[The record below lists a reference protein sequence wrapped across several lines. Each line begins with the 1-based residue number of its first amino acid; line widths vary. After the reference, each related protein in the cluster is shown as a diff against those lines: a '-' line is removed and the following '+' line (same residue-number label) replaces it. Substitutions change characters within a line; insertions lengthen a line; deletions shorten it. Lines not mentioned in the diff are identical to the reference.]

1 MPEDH
6 PTMNDPLPPLDSL
19 ERVTLTESSDDRLAE
34 PSPESPEYTATY
46 SPDDNKLRLYALH
59 RLPKELYD
67 RVKKAGFA
75 WAPKQDL
82 FVAPAW
88 TPEREDLLLELAG
101 DIDDEDTS
109 LTERQEERA
118 ERFEGYKDR
127 RATEAERAEEH
138 ASTLANGIPLG
149 QPILVGH
156 HSERRA
162 RRDAERIRDGF
173 AKAARLWRTSEY
185 WARRAKGALEH
196 AKYKELPAVRYRRIK
211 GLETD
216 KRRQEKELQTSR
228 AFEAMWHGVTS
239 RDAAMKV
246 ANYDGSD
253 TWYDLDRQLVTWE
266 EAKAKAVARHEGRQ
280 ARAERW
286 IEHLQNRLAYERAM
300 LGEQGG
306 LITDKHEL
314 KVGGQVL
321 VGGTWA
327 TIVRVNVGI
336 GGKVESVSTN
346 ARNYLRVA
354 SVEQIKGYREP
365 EEGAAEKVK
374 ASKKLPPLVNYP
386 GEGFRHMTT
395 AEWNRI
401 MRHTS
406 GFYYVDRIGASL
418 EHAAHR
424 CRKAPQEGGP
434 YYKTVGVYLTDMK
447 RTDPPPVASAT
458 PKPELPLEREHVCK
472 VCGLPVSDKVHGG
485 FGPCSPPPTK
495 PRKASPAAELEAR
508 LKAGVEIV
516 AVPGLYETPPE
527 LAAHMRN
534 LADVQPGHKVL
545 EPSAGLGALV
555 RDVWCTA
562 LCLVEIVPQL
572 ARRLEK
578 DFPKA
583 VVLCADFLDPSL
595 QLGTFDR
602 ILMNPPFEKGI
613 DVRHVQK
620 ARALLAPGGILVGIC
635 AGGPRQ
641 KEALEK
647 HAVSWE
653 PLADGTFKQAGTMV
667 SAVLFVMRAAS

>member
-1 MPEDH
+1 
-6 PTMNDPLPPLDSL
+6 MNATTFP
-19 ERVTLTESSDDRLAE
+19 A
-34 PSPESPEYTATY
+34 PEYTATY
-46 SPDDNKLRLYALH
+46 SPDDNKLRLYAVQ
-59 RLPKELYD
+59 RLPQEIYD
-67 RVKKAGFA
+67 RVRKAGFA
-75 WAPKQDL
+75 WAPKQQL

-101 DIDDEDTS
+101 DVGDEDMS
-109 LTERQEERA
+109 LAERQEERA

-127 RATEAERAEEH
+127 RAVEAERAHEH
-138 ASTLANGIPLG
+138 VSKIADGIPLG

-162 RRDAERIRDGF
+162 RKDAERIRSGF
-173 AKAARLWRTSEY
+173 EKAARLWRTSEY
-185 WARRAKGALEH
+185 WEGRAKGALRL
-196 AKYKELPAVRYRRIK
+196 AKYKELPQVRYRRIK

-216 KRRQEKELQTSR
+216 KRRQEKDLQTSK

-239 RDAAMKV
+239 REAAMKV
-246 ANYDGSD
+246 ANYDHTDFG
-253 TWYDLDRQLVTWE
+253 TWSDLDQEKTTWE
-266 EAKAKAVARHEGRQ
+266 EAQTKALASHERRQ
-280 ARAERW
+280 ARALRW
-286 IEHLQNRLAYERAM
+286 LEHLRNRLAYERAM

-306 LITDKHEL
+306 LVTDQHEL
-314 KVGGQVL
+314 KVGGRVL

-327 TIVRVNVGI
+327 TIVRINVGI

-354 SVEQIKGYREP
+354 SVEQIKGYQEP

-395 AEWNRI
+395 AEWNRV

-406 GFYYVDRIGASL
+406 GFYRVARISASL

-424 CRKAPQEGGP
+424 RREAPKEGGS
-434 YYKTVGVYLTDMK
+434 YWNQVGVYLTDMK
-447 RTDPPPVASAT
+447 RTDPPPLASAT

-485 FGPCSPPPTK
+485 FGPCSPPPVK
-495 PRKASPAAELEAR
+495 PRKPSPADALEAR
-508 LKAGVEIV
+508 LKAGVEVV
-516 AVPGLYETPPE
+516 AVPGLYETPKDVAE
-527 LAAHMRN
+527 HMVN
-534 LADVQPGHKVL
+534 LANILPGHRVL

-555 RDVWCTA
+555 RPIGADRRLNIELA
-562 LCLVEIVPQL
+562 MIEIVPQL
-572 ARRLEK
+572 AKRLEK
-578 DFPKA
+578 EFPRA

-595 QLGTFDR
+595 QLGSFDR

-653 PLADGTFKQAGTMV
+653 PLPEGTFKQAGTMV
-667 SAVLFVMRAAS
+667 SAVLFTMRGSS